1 MVFSLDNHSE
11 LEETIYLENAIDI
24 KYNKNYPV
32 VMANKL
38 ARARKDKLTSLEAK
52 LLRLAISNI
61 CELDSKLN
69 TYNVSITELADLLGI
84 SSSNIYTEVKGLAN
98 SLMSKEIHISLGYDK
113 NGNENFELFHW
124 IDYCRYKDGIIT
136 IRLSEF
142 LKPYLLG
149 LDKLFTRYGYDTVL
163 ALPSDTAIKLYELLI
178 SFEGLRINNIKTY
191 YYPEIETEP
200 GEFVFPIENLRIFL
214 NCEDKYPN
222 NRDFIKWVVDSN
234 LDIIMKNTLAR
245 ITYRLIR
252 KGRAIKYIVF
262 KFVSLGEDLELENRI
277 RKLKGGNGNG
287 R

>member
-1 MVFSLDNHSE
+1 MFSLDNHSE

-69 TYNVSITELADLLGI
+69 TYNVSITELAELLGI

-178 SFEGLRINNIKTY
+178 SFEGLRINNIKAY

-222 NRDFIKWVVDSN
+222 NRDFIKWVIDSN

-262 KFVSLGEDLELENRI
+262 KFIGLYEDIELENRI
-277 RKLKGGNGNG
+277 KKLKGGKERG
-287 R
+287 